1 LGLSLISYHKPK
13 ILGQICM
20 MVIKINKEQSIPEVK
35 ILQYQNNQH
44 DQKQIKEN
52 QGSRGDHKA
61 L

>member
-1 LGLSLISYHKPK
+1 
-13 ILGQICM
+13 M